1 MAIARIIM
9 NELVSIEA
17 TETFIKG
24 HREQVKNGFLQI
36 ADFSVAV
43 RTGET
48 SLLIV
53 TVYKDQ
59 ETCDSNKDQR
69 VLWFKEH
76 DHLMK
81 DDFFYEGEV
90 ETLLNGSDSTQIA
103 LELLRKL

>member
-1 MAIARIIM
+1 M

-24 HREQVKNGFLQI
+24 HREQVKNGFLNI
-36 ADFSVAV
+36 ADFSIAV

-69 VLWFKEH
+69 MHWFKEH

-81 DDFFYEGEV
+81 DDFYYEGEV
-90 ETLLNGSDSTQIA
+90 ETLLNGSDSKQIA
-103 LELLRKL
+103 LELLREF

>member
-1 MAIARIIM
+1 LHYR
-9 NELVSIEA
+9 
-17 TETFIKG
+17 FY
-24 HREQVKNGFLQI
+24 LQS
-36 ADFSVAV
+36 ALSGDFSIAV

-69 VLWFKEH
+69 MHWFKEH

-81 DDFFYEGEV
+81 DDFYYEGEV
-90 ETLLNGSDSTQIA
+90 ETLLNGSDSEQIA
-103 LELLRKL
+103 LELLRDF

>member
-9 NELVSIEA
+9 NEQDSTES

-24 HREQVKNGFLQI
+24 HRAQVKNGFLKI
-36 ADFSVAV
+36 ADFSIAV

-69 VLWFKEH
+69 MHWFKEH

-81 DDFFYEGEV
+81 DDFYYEGEV
-90 ETLLNGSDSTQIA
+90 ETLLNGSDSEQIA
-103 LELLRKL
+103 LELLRDF

>member
-1 MAIARIIM
+1 M

-24 HREQVKNGFLQI
+24 HREQVKNGFLKI
-36 ADFSVAV
+36 ADFSIAV
-43 RTGET
+43 RTGEA

-69 VLWFKEH
+69 LHWFKEH

-81 DDFFYEGEV
+81 DDVYYEGEV
-90 ETLLNGSDSTQIA
+90 ETLLNGSDSEQIA
-103 LELLRKL
+103 LELLRDF